1 MKKRIVLIITVICLL
16 SASLFAM
23 VACVDNKIF
32 YELPYDIE
40 GVLSI
45 NAQNEDMTYHYEGG
59 KGTYFNKG
67 EKITITIQIA
77 NEYTMG
83 TFKLLLNDIELTFT
97 ATDDNNYVSSEVV
110 VEDEL
115 KFTYS
120 GETKKIE
127 ETVE

>member
-1 MKKRIVLIITVICLL
+1 MKKRVLLILMIISLL
-16 SASLFAM
+16 AVSMIALA
-23 VACVDNKIF
+23 ACEDNKVF

-67 EKITITIQIA
+67 EKITIKIQIA
-77 NEYTMG
+77 DDYAIG
-83 TFKLLLNDIELTFT
+83 TFKLLLNDVEVTVT
-97 ATDDNNYVSSEVV
+97 ASEDNFYISSEIV
-110 VEDEL
+110 VEDAL

-120 GETKKIE
+120 GATEKIE
-127 ETVE
+127 KTVE